1 MAKSSDKQ
9 TTNKSGKHPNSLKN
23 LKNRKKWEPG
33 QSGNPKGRPPS
44 KLCIT
49 SKQKAMLAEVCPFD
63 SQHRLWLDVL
73 AEAGMRLALVKPEA
87 MRDFMDRHFG
97 KVTQPIG
104 GDKDNPLQIEYK
116 ELLESLRGDSGAV

>member
-1 MAKSSDKQ
+1 
-9 TTNKSGKHPNSLKN
+9 
-23 LKNRKKWEPG
+23 
-33 QSGNPKGRPPS
+33 
-44 KLCIT
+44 
-49 SKQKAMLAEVCPFD
+49 
-63 SQHRLWLDVL
+63 
-73 AEAGMRLALVKPEA
+73 MRLALVKPEA